1 MLLFLIFT
9 ATVLL
14 GERYIKSHIRA
25 AAPHT
30 LPRTFLKGHVRLEH
44 AENTGFSAS
53 RLADRP
59 ETVQLVSALAAIVGF
74 LSLIPELIR
83 RRKDGLF
90 QLGAG
95 LFMGGSL
102 ANLSDRIFRGSVTDY
117 LRFPTLPWKK
127 IRSLIFNLADL
138 CLFLG
143 TALMLLRILFPKKK

>member
-9 ATVLL
+9 AAVLL
-14 GERYIKSHIRA
+14 GERYIKASIRGL
-25 AAPHT
+25 APHT
-30 LPRTFLKGHVRLEH
+30 LPRAFLKGHVRLERV
-44 AENTGFSAS
+44 ENTGFSAS
-53 RLADRP
+53 RLADHP
-59 ETVQLVSALAAIVGF
+59 ETVQLVSALAAIVGL

-83 RRKDGLF
+83 RRKDRLF

-95 LFMGGSL
+95 LLMGGSL

-127 IRSLIFNLADL
+127 LRHLVFNLADL

-143 TALMLLRILFPKKK
+143 AAVMLLRVIFPKKK